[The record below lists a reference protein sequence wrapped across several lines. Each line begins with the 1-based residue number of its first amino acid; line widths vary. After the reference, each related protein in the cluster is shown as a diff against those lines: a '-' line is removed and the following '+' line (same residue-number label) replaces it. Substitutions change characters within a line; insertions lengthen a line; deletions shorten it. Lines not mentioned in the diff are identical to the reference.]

1 MGLLQIYDCRNGSE
15 IMEDKDMIKMYDL
28 VFRDMVRCYL
38 EDDYL
43 DIDRDKVDESIIRE
57 VAYDLIYKS
66 EYLWETINE
75 HIETYL
81 EKYLEEEN
89 D

>member
-1 MGLLQIYDCRNGSE
+1 MS
-15 IMEDKDMIKMYDL
+15 DKDIIEMYAL
-28 VFRDMVRCYL
+28 VFRDMVRRYL
-38 EDDYL
+38 EDEDL
-43 DIDRDKVDESIIRE
+43 DIDRDKVDESIIRR

-75 HIETYL
+75 HIEMYL
-81 EKYLEEEN
+81 EKYLGEEN